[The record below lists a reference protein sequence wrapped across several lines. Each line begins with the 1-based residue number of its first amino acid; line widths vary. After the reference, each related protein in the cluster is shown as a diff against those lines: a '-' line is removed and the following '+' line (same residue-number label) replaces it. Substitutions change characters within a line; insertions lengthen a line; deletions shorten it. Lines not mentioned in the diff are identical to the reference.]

1 MRSPKTICKRN
12 EQCQLYTSHLDSEK
26 PIFRNEVCCQHYL
39 FLRESK
45 RQNTYIHIYVYIHIY
60 IYVYIHAYICVCGYI
75 CISKIKSSLIRK
87 TNCLPQML
95 TLLGVFST
103 KFHLLV
109 FLQDG
114 ENMEG
119 NDWLFYQTGHSTT
132 WTLNFSK

>member
-95 TLLGVFST
+95 TVRCLLHQIPPTGVLIGWWEHGREWLAF
-103 KFHLLV
+103 LLDRPQYHMD
-109 FLQDG
+109 F
-114 ENMEG
+114 E
-119 NDWLFYQTGHSTT
+119 F
-132 WTLNFSK
+132 